1 MSISQTEH
9 TASQDIRRQPDE
21 VRTYKYYAGGA
32 WRAAANGQVFAVHE
46 PFSGHVYA
54 AVAACGRADAQLAVN
69 AAADAFPAWSETT
82 PADRARCFLKAGEIV
97 KRRRAEIAEIL
108 ARETGSTISFATFQQ
123 DLVAATL
130 QQAAGWVFLPKGE
143 VLQTNQPGL
152 HSIGVRRPLGVVAS
166 FTPWNGANVLSWRA
180 VISPVAAGNTVVV
193 KPSEFAP
200 ISAGL
205 MLAEIAEEAGFPKG
219 VINVV
224 SHAPGAAGEIADVF
238 FESPDVRVI
247 NLIGGVKTARMLAER
262 AGRTL
267 KRTVLEL
274 GGYNPMIIL
283 DDVEVD
289 YAVRT
294 ATFGSFFHQG
304 QICLNTRRIII
315 QRTIY
320 AEFLEKFVART
331 KTLPSGDPLNPKTLI
346 GPLITRAALELVD
359 GRVKEAV
366 AKGATLQTGGTFEGQ
381 IYQPTILT
389 DVPLDTAVANEETF
403 GPVVVVEVVDTP
415 EEAIAAANRTMYGLT
430 SSILAGDTYKA
441 FEMAPTIL
449 AGIVNVNSPT
459 VNDEIHAPMGGVRD
473 SGWGRTGPESLND
486 FTDVIWT
493 NAHSDQRQY
502 PF

>member
-1 MSISQTEH
+1 MPSTQTDVKEY
-9 TASQDIRRQPDE
+9 S
-21 VRTYKYYAGGA
+21 YFAGNQ
-32 WRAAANGQVFAVHE
+32 WRKAADGQVFEVHE
-46 PFSGHVYA
+46 PYSGKLFARVTA
-54 AVAACGRADAQLAVN
+54 GSRADARIAVD
-69 AAADAFPAWSETT
+69 AAAKAYPGWSVTT
-82 PADRARCFLKAGEIV
+82 PAEKARLFLKASEIV
-97 KRRRAEIAEIL
+97 KRRRSEIAEVL

-130 QQAAGWVFLPKGE
+130 QQVAGWVFLPKGE
-143 VLQTNQPGL
+143 VLETSL
-152 HSIGVRRPLGVVAS
+152 ADTHSIGVRRPLGVVAS

-200 ISAGL
+200 VSAGVT
-205 MLAEIAEEAGFPKG
+205 LAEVAEEAGFPAG

-224 SHAPGAAGEIADVF
+224 THAPGAAAGIADEF
-238 FESPDVRVI
+238 FDRPEVRVI

-274 GGYNPMIIL
+274 GGFNPMIIL
-283 DDVEVD
+283 DDVDMD
-289 YAVRT
+289 YAVRS

-315 QRTIY
+315 QRKIY
-320 AEFLEKFVART
+320 DEFLTKFVART
-331 KTLPSGDPLNPKTLI
+331 NTLPAGDPLNPKTII
-346 GPLITRAALELVD
+346 GPTITRDAVKMID
-359 GRVKEAV
+359 DRVKQAV
-366 AKGATLQTGGTFEGQ
+366 AAGAKVHTGAKFEGQ
-381 IYQPTILT
+381 IYFPTILT
-389 DVPLDTAVANEETF
+389 NVPLDAAIANEETF
-403 GPVVVVEVVDTP
+403 GPVVVVEAVDTP

-430 SSILAGDTYKA
+430 SSIFSGNPYKA
-441 FEMAPTIL
+441 FEMAPKVL

-473 SGWGRTGPESLND
+473 SGWGRTGPRSLDD
-486 FTDVIWT
+486 FSDVIWI
-493 NAHSDQRQY
+493 NSHSGQRQY